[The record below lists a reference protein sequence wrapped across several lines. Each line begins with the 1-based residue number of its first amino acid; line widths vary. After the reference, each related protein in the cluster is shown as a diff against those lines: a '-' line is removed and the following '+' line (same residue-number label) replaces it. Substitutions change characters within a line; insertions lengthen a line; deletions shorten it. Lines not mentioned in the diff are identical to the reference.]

1 MDRHLLHT
9 ADDERGFTL
18 VELLVVILILGI
30 LAAIA
35 LPAFL
40 QQREKGRDASAK
52 SDARNVVSQIE
63 ACFTENQTF
72 VGCEAFLTARPTGL
86 SWGSGPGQVD
96 ITSETPSGYEIV
108 ATSEADSGGSNHT
121 FTITHN
127 IGGVF
132 AFSCTVPGEGGCPAG
147 GNW

>member
-1 MDRHLLHT
+1 MTRTQLRHG
-9 ADDERGFTL
+9 EEGFTL
-18 VELLVVILILGI
+18 IELLVVIMIIGV

-40 QQREKGRDASAK
+40 QQRDKGKDASAK

-63 ACFTENQTF
+63 ACYHENQTF
-72 VGCEAFLTARPTGL
+72 VGCEAFLQARPTGIN
-86 SWGSGPGQVD
+86 WGGGAEQVD
-96 ITSETPSGYEIV
+96 ITAETVTGYEIV
-108 ATSEADSGGSNHT
+108 ATSGANSGGSNHT

-132 AFSCTVPGEGGCPAG
+132 AFTCTVPGEGGCPSG